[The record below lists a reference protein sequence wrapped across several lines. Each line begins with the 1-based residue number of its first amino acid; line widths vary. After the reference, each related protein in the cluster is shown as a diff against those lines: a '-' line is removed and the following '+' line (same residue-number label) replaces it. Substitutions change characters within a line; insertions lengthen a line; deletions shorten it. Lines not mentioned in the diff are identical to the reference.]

1 MGDFFGKEIFG
12 TSHPTDDSF
21 ESLEQHPTFEYLKED
36 FTMKEFDAAIKQAK
50 NRKSPGSNGIPIE
63 LIKKLHQEPRKVLL
77 AALNRYHRDPDYDS
91 DDWHDM
97 HSTGFIT
104 PMVAA
109 VAAVAAL
116 DDVNCGADDDDCGA
130 DVAAPVAALDGGN
143 DSDDWL

>member
-1 MGDFFGKEIFG
+1 MDANDVPLDGDAMIKAG
-12 TSHPTDDSF
+12 
-21 ESLEQHPTFEYLKED
+21 
-36 FTMKEFDAAIKQAK
+36 AAIWTALA
-50 NRKSPGSNGIPIE
+50 PGWSVPR
-63 LIKKLHQEPRKVLL
+63 LIKHKAPAEAVV
-77 AALNRYHRDPDYDS
+77 AALDHVNCGADDDDCGADNDNVHAYDS